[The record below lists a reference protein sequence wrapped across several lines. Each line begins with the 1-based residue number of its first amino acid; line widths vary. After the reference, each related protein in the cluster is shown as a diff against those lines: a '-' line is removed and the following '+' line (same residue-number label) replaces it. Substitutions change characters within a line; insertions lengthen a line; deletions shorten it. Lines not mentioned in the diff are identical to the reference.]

1 MARKYNQE
9 NDTLLKKV
17 SDGVYVFEAKAPVKP
32 PLATIKKNSR
42 YNVLDFGKF
51 NNFPQELIRAVNS
64 SPTARACT
72 KSHSKFI
79 AGDGFVFPELE
90 PTEANYKT
98 IQSIKKWLTSEFLQR
113 VAYDYTYFEAISLH
127 FIFDM
132 NGDLAKVK
140 HVDTSTV
147 RLCEPDDDGVIRKC
161 KVSAD
166 WENTTGIYA
175 NLNKPVEYE
184 LFDPIHTRET
194 IASMSPDEFKEWGG
208 AIAYFR
214 RYSPGQPYYITPSW
228 SSSLNYVYTDGQIQD
243 FHANNIDN
251 AFMPSVLF
259 FVPGELKGEVVVDGV
274 EMPKKEAFKKYI
286 EDKLSGAENAGK
298 PAVVYG
304 PEGAQPTVT
313 QFNANTNHELFI
325 TLEKLITEA
334 ITRAF
339 QIPQVLAGIKTSG
352 QLGTSNEIAN
362 AIELYY
368 NTVIKDDVNFVESI
382 IDLILKLW
390 VGYVPTEDKIKI
402 ANSKPFN
409 FIDPS
414 FKDDFAVGER
424 RESAGYAWEK
434 PAEDQPNMAP
444 ELSNFKLIEGDTQ

>member
-1 MARKYNQE
+1 MAKRNQYE
-9 NDTLLKKV
+9 QDSLLKKV
-17 SDGVYVFEAKAPVKP
+17 SDGVYMFEAKAPIKP
-32 PLATIKKNSR
+32 PLATITKNSR
-42 YNVLDFGKF
+42 YNVLDFGRK
-51 NNFPQELIRAVNS
+51 NNFPQELIRAINS

-72 KSHSKFI
+72 KSHAKFI
-79 AGDGFVFPELE
+79 AGDGFIFPELDIND
-90 PTEANYKT
+90 ANYKT
-98 IQSIKKWLTSEFLQR
+98 FESIKKWLTPEFLQR
-113 VAYDYTYFEAISLH
+113 VAYDYTYFEAISIH
-127 FIFDM
+127 MIFNL
-132 NGDLAKVK
+132 NGDLVSAK

-147 RLCEPDDDGVIRKC
+147 RLSEPDDNGVISKC
-161 KVSAD
+161 KISPD

-175 NLNKPVEYE
+175 NINRPVEYD
-184 LFDPIHTRET
+184 LYDPIHTRET
-194 IASMSPDEFKEWGG
+194 IASMQPDEFQNWGG

-214 RYSPGQPYYITPSW
+214 RYAPGQPYYITPSW

-259 FVPGELKGEVVVDGV
+259 FVPGEIKGEVEIDGV
-274 EMPKKEAFKKYI
+274 KMPKKDAFKKYI
-286 EDKLSGAENAGK
+286 EEKLSGAENAGK
-298 PAVVYG
+298 PAIVYG
-304 PEGAQPTVT
+304 PDGSQPTIT

-382 IDLILKLW
+382 IDLLTSLW
-390 VGYVPTEDKIKI
+390 VGYTETDARINI

-424 RESAGYAWEK
+424 RESAGYSWEK
-434 PAEDQPNMAP
+434 PAEDQPNIVIP
-444 ELSNFKLIEGDTQ
+444 INTNQNELL

>member
-1 MARKYNQE
+1 MAKRNQYE
-9 NDTLLKKV
+9 QDSLLKKV
-17 SDGVYVFEAKAPVKP
+17 SDGVYMFEAKAPIKP
-32 PLATIKKNSR
+32 PLATITKNSR
-42 YNVLDFGKF
+42 YNVLDFGRK
-51 NNFPQELIRAVNS
+51 NNFPQELIRAINS

-72 KSHSKFI
+72 KSHAKFI
-79 AGDGFVFPELE
+79 AGDGFIFPELDIND
-90 PTEANYKT
+90 ANYQT
-98 IQSIKKWLTSEFLQR
+98 FERIKKWLTPEFLQR
-113 VAYDYTYFEAISLH
+113 VAYDYTYFEAISVH
-127 FIFDM
+127 MIFNL
-132 NGDLAKVK
+132 NGDLVAVK

-147 RLCEPDDDGVIRKC
+147 RLCEPNDKGVITKC
-161 KVSAD
+161 KVSPD

-175 NLNKPVEYE
+175 DINRPVEYD
-184 LFDPIHTRET
+184 LYDPIHTRET
-194 IASMSPDEFKEWGG
+194 IASMQPDEFQNWGG

-214 RYSPGQPYYITPSW
+214 RYAPGQPYYITPSW

-259 FVPGELKGEVVVDGV
+259 FVPGEIKGEVEIDGV
-274 EMPKKEAFKKYI
+274 KMPKKDAFKKYI
-286 EDKLSGAENAGK
+286 EEKLSGAENAGK
-298 PAVVYG
+298 PAIVYG
-304 PEGAQPTVT
+304 PDGSQPTIT

-325 TLEKLITEA
+325 TLERLITEA

-382 IDLILKLW
+382 TDLLTSLW
-390 VGYVPTEDKIKI
+390 AGYTETDARINI

-434 PAEDQPNMAP
+434 PAEDQPNMVTP
-444 ELSNFKLIEGDTQ
+444 INTNQNELL

>member
-1 MARKYNQE
+1 MAKRNQYE
-9 NDTLLKKV
+9 QDSLLKKV
-17 SDGVYVFEAKAPVKP
+17 SDGVYMFEAKAPIKP
-32 PLATIKKNSR
+32 PLATITKNSR
-42 YNVLDFGKF
+42 YNVLDFGRK
-51 NNFPQELIRAVNS
+51 NNFPQELIRAINS

-72 KSHSKFI
+72 KSHAKFI
-79 AGDGFVFPELE
+79 AGDGFIFPELDIND
-90 PTEANYKT
+90 ANYKT
-98 IQSIKKWLTSEFLQR
+98 FESIKKWLTPEFLQR
-113 VAYDYTYFEAISLH
+113 VAYDYTYFEAISIH
-127 FIFDM
+127 MIFNL
-132 NGDLAKVK
+132 NGDLVSAK

-147 RLCEPDDDGVIRKC
+147 RLSEPDDNGVISKC
-161 KVSAD
+161 KISPD

-175 NLNKPVEYE
+175 NINRPVEYD
-184 LFDPIHTRET
+184 LYDPIHTRET
-194 IASMSPDEFKEWGG
+194 IASMQPDEFQNWGG

-214 RYSPGQPYYITPSW
+214 RYAPGQPYYVTPSW

-259 FVPGELKGEVVVDGV
+259 FVPGEIKGEVEIDGV
-274 EMPKKEAFKKYI
+274 KMPKKDAFKKYI
-286 EDKLSGAENAGK
+286 EEKLSGAENAGK
-298 PAVVYG
+298 PAIVYG
-304 PEGAQPTVT
+304 PDGSQPTIT

-382 IDLILKLW
+382 IDLLTSLW
-390 VGYVPTEDKIKI
+390 VGYTKTDARINI

-424 RESAGYAWEK
+424 RESAGYSWEK
-434 PAEDQPNMAP
+434 PAEDQPNIVIP
-444 ELSNFKLIEGDTQ
+444 INTNQNELL

>member
-1 MARKYNQE
+1 MAKRNQYE
-9 NDTLLKKV
+9 QETLLKKV
-17 SDGVYVFEAKAPVKP
+17 SEGVYMFEAKAPIKP
-32 PLATIKKNSR
+32 ALATIKKNSR
-42 YNVLDFGKF
+42 YNVLDFGIK
-51 NNFPQELIRAVNS
+51 NNFPQELIRAINS

-72 KSHSKFI
+72 KSHAKFI
-79 AGDGFVFPELE
+79 AGDGFIFPELE
-90 PTEANYKT
+90 VNDPNYKT
-98 IQSIKKWLTSEFLQR
+98 FQLIKKWLTPEFLQR
-113 VAYDYTYFEAISLH
+113 VSYDYTYFEAISVH
-127 FIFDM
+127 MIFNL
-132 NGDLAKVK
+132 NGDLVASK

-147 RLCEPDDDGVIRKC
+147 RLCEPDENGIISKC
-161 KVSAD
+161 KISPD

-175 NLNKPVEYE
+175 DINKPIEYD

-194 IASMSPDEFKEWGG
+194 IASMKPDEFQNWGG

-214 RYSPGQPYYITPSW
+214 RYAPGQPYYVTPSW

-259 FVPGELKGEVVVDGV
+259 FVPGEIKGEVEVDGV
-274 EMPKKEAFKKYI
+274 KMTKKEAFKKYI

-298 PAVVYG
+298 PAIVYG
-304 PEGAQPTVT
+304 PDGSQPTIT

-368 NTVIKDDVNFVESI
+368 NTVIKDDVNFIESI
-382 IDLILKLW
+382 TDLLTSLW
-390 VGYVPTEDKIKI
+390 VGYTETDERINI

-414 FKDDFAVGER
+414 FKDDFAIGER

-434 PAEDQPNMAP
+434 PAEDQPNM
-444 ELSNFKLIEGDTQ
+444 KGGDNVVL